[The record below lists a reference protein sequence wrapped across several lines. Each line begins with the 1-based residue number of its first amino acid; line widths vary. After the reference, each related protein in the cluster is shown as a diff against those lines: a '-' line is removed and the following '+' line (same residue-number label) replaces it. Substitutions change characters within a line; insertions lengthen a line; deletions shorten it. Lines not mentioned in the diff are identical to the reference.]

1 MAEKK
6 AYDGPPTKEIVRLAK
21 YTPTPGVE
29 GKSAKLATCIRD
41 GYPRLTVFTNHPDDK
56 VAAGAINAAVDPAT
70 FMMFLQQLEKAALAN
85 EEYRFHI
92 ECDTTRMAAD
102 KREKFHATTI
112 VGGQDKEGTVW
123 VSVVAQDR
131 PKIRFDFKMND
142 FHRIMVNGVPMT
154 APEASKG
161 SALSYVL
168 TCRQIF
174 PALFMDVAPPVP
186 RDSKFGNKPRP
197 AASGAGLD
205 EDFNF

>member
-6 AYDGPPTKEIVRLAK
+6 QYDGPPTKEIVRLAK

-56 VAAGAINAAVDPAT
+56 VAGGAINAPADPAT
-70 FMMFLQQLEKAALAN
+70 FMTFLTLLEEAALAKG
-85 EEYRFHI
+85 EYRFAI
-92 ECDTTRMAAD
+92 ECDSTRTVND

-112 VGGQDKEGTVW
+112 VGGQDKEGIVW
-123 VSVVAQDR
+123 LSVVAQDR

-142 FHRIMVNGVPMT
+142 FHRITVNGTPMN
-154 APEASKG
+154 PSEASCA
-161 SALSYVL
+161 SALAYVM
-168 TCRQIF
+168 TCKQVF

-186 RDSKFGNKPRP
+186 RNGNKFGNKPKTP
-197 AASGAGLD
+197 ALD